1 VGPEPSRAEPAAA
14 AASSAAERESE
25 AIWRAVARH
34 APDGMLLTAPDGRIL
49 AANPAACALLG
60 RTEEETC
67 GAGRAGIL
75 VVDEAAKRLI
85 EERRRTGRARGVVT
99 LRRKDGSTFLAD
111 VASIVFTNGTAQTW
125 TSLTLRDVT
134 EQERAR
140 QALEILADA
149 GRVLASSLDLRT
161 TLKHLTDLVVP
172 KLADVCTVDLVEPDG
187 VNRVAIAHRD
197 PACVAAFEQVRRH
210 GVRED
215 ASGGVDYVL
224 RTGEPSC
231 IFELTD
237 DWLRT
242 AAHDWRHFEMA
253 RALGVRSFL
262 SVPLRARSLTIGA
275 LTLMST
281 GGVPSF
287 GESDLHLVQALG
299 ERAANAIDNARLHHQ
314 AQRATQAREETITA
328 VSHDLGSPLGAIIG
342 TADLLSRSGITD
354 EERRSLIAGLRRSAL
369 WMKRITED
377 LVDANRIDAG
387 HFTVEK
393 KSCAIRQLLTEML
406 ELMRPLTDQQ
416 NLALLVRFPD
426 QELDLPCE
434 RERILRVFSNLVGN
448 AIKFSPEGASITVT
462 ASLDGSEV
470 RFAVIDSGRGIS
482 AEELPHV
489 FDRFWQASR
498 PSRAGSG
505 LGLAIAQGIVKAHGG
520 RIWAESEPGT
530 GSTFFFTLPVGEG
543 ERGEA
548 AVASPP
554 A

>member
-1 VGPEPSRAEPAAA
+1 MRPQSARSEPADV
-14 AASSAAERESE
+14 AASSEAERESE
-25 AIWRAVARH
+25 AIWRVVARH
-34 APDGMLLTAPDGRIL
+34 APDGMLLTATDGRIL

-67 GAGRAGIL
+67 AAGRAGVL
-75 VVDEAAKRLI
+75 VVDEAATRLI

-111 VASIVFTNGTAQTW
+111 AASIVFTNGTAQTW
-125 TSLTLRDVT
+125 TSLTFRDAT
-134 EQERAR
+134 DEERAR

-172 KLADVCTVDLVEPDG
+172 KLADVCTVDLLEPDG
-187 VNRVAIAHRD
+187 VNRVAVAHRD
-197 PACVAAFEQVRRH
+197 PARVAAFEQVRRH

-215 ASGGVDYVL
+215 ASCGVDYVL

-237 DWLRT
+237 EWLRA
-242 AAHDWRHFEMA
+242 AAHDWKHFEMA

-287 GESDLHLVQALG
+287 GDHDLRLVQALG
-299 ERAANAIDNARLHHQ
+299 ERAAAAIDNARLYHR
-314 AQRATQAREETITA
+314 AQRATQAREEMITA

-342 TADLLSRSGITD
+342 TADLLSRSGLTD

-369 WMKRITED
+369 WMQRLTED
-377 LVDANRIDAG
+377 LVDAARIDAG

-393 KSCAIRQLLTEML
+393 KGCALRHLLAEVL
-406 ELMRPLTDQQ
+406 DLMRPLARQQ
-416 NLALLVRFPD
+416 HLALEVRFPD
-426 QELDLPCE
+426 QDLVLPCD

-448 AIKFSPEGASITVT
+448 AIKFSPEGGSITVT
-462 ASLDGSEV
+462 ASLEGDEV
-470 RFAVIDSGRGIS
+470 RFAVIDRGRGIS
-482 AEELPHV
+482 AEDLPHV

-498 PSRAGSG
+498 TSRAGSG
-505 LGLAIAQGIVKAHGG
+505 VGLAIAEGIVKAHGG
-520 RIWAESEPGT
+520 RIWVESEPGA
-530 GSTFFFTLPVGEG
+530 GSTFFFTLPAGEG
-543 ERGEA
+543 ERGGA
-548 AVASPP
+548 AGTPPP